1 MVTALLNDPAIEE
14 YTVLERKTQQGELER
29 VAYIVT
35 TEVENFEQLQL
46 RLQALAEGQI
56 AAFVAVAYLPLN
68 DDGTVDQT
76 ALAQVP
82 VLSAEFSDKVTKGL
96 AALPDIEQTACISGY
111 WPNKPRHI
119 YVGKLLEN
127 SVPGAAHQSQATPP
141 LQPTQNNAPAA
152 ISHGQPLPQRDGTA
166 QVLQQVLCSA
176 QADTPIIY
184 VDNDGSERIESY
196 GSLLSEACRILHG
209 LRNTGLKPGDK
220 VVFQLERNDDILP
233 AFWGCLLGGFEPV
246 IVPVP
251 LSYDIESR
259 ALENLQQIWNLF
271 GQPLIVS
278 NHAHGSSLRSSS
290 QAASFAEA
298 KLVAIE
304 TLRDNPEH
312 TQVHSAAPDDVAFYT
327 LSSGSTGI
335 PKAVALTHRNL
346 LARARGTNRL
356 CRHSADEVILNWLP
370 FDHIGSI
377 SEWHLRYLDLG
388 CKLVY
393 APKDYILARPLRW
406 LELIHRHRACHSWAP
421 NFAYALVSNA
431 LNSEAQRDWD
441 LSCVKSLLTAGES
454 ITRTTTREF
463 LEKLAAYGLQPSTL
477 VAAFGMS
484 EVCSGVTYHQ
494 PTTGQSLGFHH
505 LDRNSLSGTVCR
517 VEVDDERCVS
527 FASLG
532 PIIPGVSMRIVDD
545 HQRVLPEETIG
556 RFQLKGEVLT
566 PGYYLNPEANKVFG
580 ADGWFDTGDAG
591 FISGGELVLTGRA
604 GAGIII
610 NGANFY
616 NNEIEAVVEQ
626 VAGIS
631 ASFTAAC
638 AVRPQGCDELK
649 LAIFFHAAYQ
659 NNDAVLLKL
668 LKTIQSQ
675 LTKRLGI
682 KADYLIPL
690 DCRSIPKTG
699 IGKIQHKKLIAQFQQ
714 GDFQTILEHLD
725 VLTANEHTLP
735 DRFHKKIWRRKQHA
749 PLSRAESGTCLVF
762 LDRLGLGLLVA
773 SEIATTGIQCI
784 VVKSGESYAQL
795 GALEFSINPNNPQ
808 HYRQLLEW
816 LKASNIRLGSI
827 LDLFNYASEPTETS
841 NLLALAQALS
851 AFDTVDPLRLLT
863 VSSDKHENM
872 GYANAVF
879 PELLHRIEQEFPS
892 LRCQQLDCPTDN
904 PLTYAPA
911 IVKELLGTAI
921 DSEIAYR
928 RPQRWVAGL
937 QQIDIATASQ
947 ASLPFQRQAVYIIA
961 NGLEG
966 IGPQLAEYLLNRYH
980 ARLLLLGKQ
989 PLPTQAELAD
999 KGASRLA
1006 DYQRLRHLS
1015 GECVYLAIADLD
1027 QAALQQAI
1035 SAALS
1040 TWENQL
1046 AGVIHLADTLPQGP
1060 LLEETIENLQT
1071 HLTAE
1076 LTAASHL
1083 YHILEQY
1090 QGKLFVSLSS
1100 INGVINPADQNL
1112 PTTLNVQSSITNSPR
1127 VCHIGLSDWELLN
1140 TAGSPNEQS
1149 AATSLM
1155 RANLNAI
1162 LVALQLNEP
1171 QTLIGLDDA
1180 SPAVRAK
1187 THSGPPQLVNT
1198 KVYFT
1203 ARRLMPPSE
1212 IIPEPL
1218 TDRYGTLIPCD
1229 YIQLHEPESAGPQQL
1244 ELWPSVAEYFV
1255 YDDLIYYA
1263 LANDERRNQSYRIA
1277 LQRMV
1282 PGKIVLDIGTGKEAI
1297 LARLALEAGA
1307 RKVYAIE
1314 MGDEAYAQAVAHIQ
1328 HLGLDDKI
1336 IIVHGD
1342 ATKVDI
1348 PELADVCVSEIV
1360 GPIGGCEGAAAL
1372 INNAHRFLRPG
1383 GIMIPGRST
1392 TKIAAARFPDALLPH
1407 PGFYQVPS
1415 RYTGKI
1421 FDEVG
1426 YPFDLRLCIKNF
1438 PRGNLL
1444 SNADIFEDLDF
1455 NRITPLEEQHD
1466 IELIIDQNSRL
1477 DGFLVWL
1484 NLHTIEGEVIDIIEH
1499 EYSWLPVYLPLFHPG
1514 IETKPGDRIVATI
1527 TRSLCE
1533 NGLNPDFVVSGQF
1546 LRSNGESIA
1555 FSCSSY
1561 HYKQQYKQHPF
1572 YAALFA
1578 EDPLGRRPGC
1588 RPGNLLQ
1595 YLSEMPL
1602 TAAGEIDRNR
1612 LAKLAQGSNP
1622 ETAQQLPPGSEIA
1635 IQIAKI
1641 WQDLL
1646 EIPQVGVNDNFFE
1659 LGGHSLLLVQ
1669 AHDRLLEIFGPQ
1681 LTLVDLF
1688 KYPTIAALVDLLAD
1702 EGIRETPSQKGQER
1716 AEARSGYKSSH
1727 GSSDIAV
1734 IGMSC
1739 RFPGADDLDSFWHNL
1754 AEGVESISFFN
1765 ELEITGTG
1773 INPSVV
1779 HHPDYVKASP
1789 LLANVENFDA
1799 GFFGYTAR
1807 DAELMDPQHRLFL
1820 ECAWEAFE
1828 NAGYDPIAYPGV
1840 AGVYAGA
1847 SMNTYLLNNLYPNRD
1862 TLDIQDDLE
1871 VATLDSMGGFLL
1883 MVASDKDYL
1892 TTRVS
1897 YKLNLTGPSVNVQTA
1912 CSTGLVTI
1920 HMACQSLLNG
1930 EADLFLAG
1938 GAAVQVP
1945 QQSGHL
1951 FQTGMIVSPD
1961 GHCRSFDA
1969 QAKGTVFGS
1978 GVGAVLLK
1986 RLDDAVRDG
1995 DHIYA
2000 VVKGSAVNNDG
2011 GVKVGYMAPSSEGQA
2026 AVAAEAIAM
2035 SGVAADSIGFV
2046 EAHGT
2051 GTEMGD
2057 PIEVNALTQAFRAH
2071 TEAKGFCALG
2081 SVKTNVGHL
2090 QITSGTVGFIKTVLA
2105 LQHKLIPATLHFS
2118 KANPAIDFDNSPF
2131 YVNTRP
2137 TPWKTAGTPL
2147 RAGVNSLGIG
2157 GTNAHI
2163 ILEEAPLPTAVINQL
2178 ERPRHM
2184 LTLSARSEPALLQ
2197 LAERY
2202 TAFFA
2207 KNPHVCLADVCFTAN
2222 SGRRAF
2228 EHRLAVP
2235 AESVEQLREDLQNF
2249 VAGQLPGRV
2258 ILGQTSPQSRA
2269 KIAFLFTGQ
2278 GSQYPGMA
2286 LELYDS
2292 QPVFRRQLDRCAKI
2306 LQPWLDRP
2314 LLEILYPAD
2323 GSPAALDETAYA
2335 QPALFAVEYALAEL
2349 WKSWGI
2355 EPDFVIGHSL
2365 GEYVAACIA
2374 GVFSLEDGLKL
2385 VAERARLMQALPKDG
2400 EMWVVFAAEAQLR
2413 PLLAPYPNDV
2423 ALAAVNGPES
2433 IVISGKKS
2441 AIAEIV
2447 ARLQKDGYTSQ
2458 PLNTSHAFHSP
2469 LMEAML
2475 ADFARVAAGISYAAP
2490 QIPLVSN
2497 LTGTL
2502 SSDEIATPDYWRRHI
2517 RQPVKFMAGMQSLS
2531 QHGCEI
2537 FIEIGP
2543 KPTLLGMGAR
2553 CLASEQANWLP
2564 SLRPGEA
2571 AWQTLLN
2578 SLGQLSVCGPVDWK
2592 GFDQAYQR
2600 RRLPLPTYPF
2610 QRQRHWLDRP
2620 ATVTTAVR
2628 GNDASRPLLGQQLQ
2642 LPTVP
2647 ATIYENRF
2655 SAATLPFLLD
2665 HRVYDEIVVS
2675 GACHVAMLLSAAT
2688 ERLGNSAYVLKDVF
2702 FPEPLIIPG
2711 GQSRS
2716 VQVIV
2721 TPTTDSNATLQLISF
2736 AAAAEHASVASHAEG
2751 TLAPAVA
2758 RSAAKSFPSLW
2769 ERFGKTLS
2777 TEAFYQAQAERHI
2790 HLGPSYRWLESIK
2803 LGNGESLC
2811 RLRKPQSLGGLD
2823 PNQLHP
2829 GLLDACFGLLLATG
2843 ILEEDQ
2849 TWLPFAIEEIRVFQT
2864 PDDSPLWGHLLLR
2877 PADAAKRVIA
2887 DAALCDAS
2895 GQVLIEFVGLEA
2907 RAASPKAIQRYLPS
2921 QADRLLYRS
2930 AWLPLAATQPA
2941 VDIAGQWLIFADRR
2955 ETGRKLAQR
2964 LTDRGNRCVLVTPGS
2979 AYGLVGPDHYC
2990 VNPEQADDFAR
3001 LLQDSVGPAGR
3012 FQGIVHLWSQDEA
3025 QVEDEQWLTHKQNLA
3040 CASVLH
3046 LVQALVHAGWPNGT
3060 HLWLVS
3066 RGSQTVG
3073 SDIDS
3078 PQIQQA
3084 PLWGLGLA
3092 VALEHPELACTL
3104 IDLDPATGSGDADDL
3119 WESLQTDD
3127 GESRIAWRQGV
3138 RYVSRLIRQTIP
3150 AGKQPQRVRSDAT
3163 YLITGGTGGLGL
3175 STAAWLVAQ
3184 GARHLVL
3191 TSRGAAAKPALEAVS
3206 RMQQAGA
3213 QVLLMQAD
3221 VSDRQA
3227 LSEVFH
3233 KIDTTLPPLRGVMH
3247 CAGIINDGMLAEQS
3261 WEDFKRVLAAKI
3273 QGGWHLHQLSQ
3284 TLPLDFFVLFSS
3296 AASVLGNHG
3305 QGNYAAANAFLDG
3318 LAHYRRQQGLAAT
3331 SINWGPWDSI
3341 GIAAADASIARHMG
3355 RLGFTGIKPDVGLLA
3370 LEQILAGR
3378 ANITQISVIDWDW
3391 QKYLAQLNTSHNF
3404 FAELSKTEPAAIK
3417 ANGAAT
3423 TDILLKLQHASPEAR
3438 KQLLGSLVHDTVRQT
3453 LGIHESLR
3461 LDAAKPLADQGLDSL
3476 MAVQMRNV
3484 LGTHLR
3490 QALPVSLAFNYPTV
3504 NDILDYIEGL
3514 MADALSS
3521 HPQHTLAEQAK
3532 PGDDSAVSSAHA
3544 LLADL
3549 DKLLDEPSLNT

>member
-1 MVTALLNDPAIEE
+1 M
-14 YTVLERKTQQGELER
+14 VLERKTQQGKLER

-35 TEVENFEQLQL
+35 TEADNFEQLQL
-46 RLQALAEGQI
+46 RLHAQAEGQI
-56 AAFVAVAYLPLN
+56 ATFVAVAYLPLN
-68 DDGTVDQT
+68 DDGTVDET
-76 ALAQVP
+76 ALARVP
-82 VLSAEFSDKVTKGL
+82 VLSAEFTENVTKRI
-96 AALPDIEQTACISGY
+96 AALPDIERAACISGY
-111 WPNKPRHI
+111 WPDKPRHI
-119 YVGKLLEN
+119 HVGKLLKN
-127 SVPGAAHQSQATPP
+127 AVPGAAHQSQAKTP
-141 LQPTQNNAPAA
+141 LQATLSDAPAA
-152 ISHGQPLPQRDGTA
+152 ISHGQPLPQRDGAA
-166 QVLQQVLCSA
+166 QVLQQVLFAA
-176 QADTPIIY
+176 QTDTPIIY
-184 VDNDGSERIESY
+184 IDHDGSERIESY
-196 GSLLSEACRILHG
+196 GSLLTEACRILHG
-209 LRNTGLKPGDK
+209 LRRTDLKPGDK

-251 LSYDIESR
+251 VSYDIESR
-259 ALENLQQIWNLF
+259 ALEQLQQVWSLF
-271 GQPLIVS
+271 DQPLIFT
-278 NHAHGSSLRSSS
+278 NHAHGASIRSSS
-290 QAASFAEA
+290 QTTSFADA
-298 KLVAIE
+298 NWVAIE
-304 TLRDNPEH
+304 ALRDNPADMQIH
-312 TQVHSAAPDDVAFYT
+312 TAAPDDVAFYT

-346 LARARGTNRL
+346 LARARGTNML
-356 CRHSADEVILNWLP
+356 CRHSADDVILNWLP

-388 CKLVY
+388 CQLVY
-393 APKDYILARPLRW
+393 APKDYVLAQPLRW
-406 LELIHRHRACHSWAP
+406 LELIHRYRARHSWAP
-421 NFAYALVSNA
+421 NFAYALVTNT
-431 LNSEAQRDWD
+431 LNNEPQRDWD

-454 ITRTTTREF
+454 ITRTTTRDF
-463 LEKLAAYGLQPSTL
+463 LAKLANYGLQPSTL

-484 EVCSGVTYHQ
+484 EVCSGVNYHQ
-494 PTTGQSLGFHH
+494 PAAGQSLGFHH
-505 LDRNSLSGTVCR
+505 LDRNSLSGAVRR

-532 PIIPGVSMRIVDD
+532 PVIPGVSMRIVDD
-545 HQRVLPEETIG
+545 QQRVLPEETIG

-580 ADGWFDTGDAG
+580 ADGWFDTGDSG
-591 FISGGELVLTGRA
+591 FISGGELVLTGRV

-616 NNEIEAVVEQ
+616 NNEIEAAVEQ
-626 VAGIS
+626 IPGIA

-649 LAIFFHAAYQ
+649 LAIFFHADYE

-668 LKTIQSQ
+668 LKTIQSR
-675 LTKRLGI
+675 LIKRLGI

-690 DCRSIPKTG
+690 DCSAIPKTG
-699 IGKIQHKKLIAQFQQ
+699 IGKIQHKKLISQFQQ
-714 GDFQTILEHLD
+714 GDFQAILEHLD

-735 DRFHKKIWRRKQHA
+735 DRFHKKIWRRKQQT
-749 PLSRAESGTCLVF
+749 PMNRTDSGASLIF
-762 LDRLGLGLLVA
+762 LDRLELGLRVA
-773 SEIATTGIQCI
+773 SELATAGIQCI

-795 GALEFSINPNNPQ
+795 GALEFSIRPNDPQ
-808 HYRQLLEW
+808 HYRRLLEW
-816 LKASNIRLGSI
+816 IRTSDIRLGPI
-827 LDLFNYASEPTETS
+827 LNLFDYASEPAEAG

-851 AFDTVDPLRLLT
+851 ALGTVGPLRLLT
-863 VSSDKHENM
+863 VSCDTHDAI
-872 GYANAVF
+872 GYANAARS
-879 PELLHRIEQEFPS
+879 ELLHRIEQAFPA
-892 LRCQQLDCPTDN
+892 LRCLQLDCPTDN
-904 PLTYAPA
+904 PPTYAPA

-928 RPQRWVAGL
+928 GPHRWVMGL
-937 QQIDIATASQ
+937 QPIDMATASQ
-947 ASLPFQRQAVYIIA
+947 AFPIGLPFRRQAVYIID

-980 ARLLLLGKQ
+980 ARLLLLGKT
-989 PLPTQAELAD
+989 PLLTQSGLTDKDAD
-999 KGASRLA
+999 RLA
-1006 DYQRLRHLS
+1006 YYQRLRQLS
-1015 GECVYLAIADLD
+1015 GECIYLAIADLD
-1027 QAALQQAI
+1027 QAAFQQTV

-1040 TWENQL
+1040 TWGDQL
-1046 AGVIHLADTLPQGP
+1046 DGIIRLAHTLADGS
-1060 LLEETIENLQT
+1060 LLELPPEALQT
-1071 HLTAE
+1071 RLSAE
-1076 LTAASHL
+1076 LIGTSALHR
-1083 YHILEQY
+1083 ILEQY
-1090 QGKLFVSLSS
+1090 RGKLFVTLSS
-1100 INGVINPADQNL
+1100 TDGCFNPANQNL
-1112 PTTLNVQSSITNSPR
+1112 PTEFDSRPTMTNSPR
-1127 VCHIGLSDWELLN
+1127 VCHIGLSDWDLLN
-1140 TAGSPNEQS
+1140 IASSPNEQS
-1149 AATSLM
+1149 TATSLM
-1155 RANLNAI
+1155 RGNLNAI
-1162 LVALQLNEP
+1162 LVALQLNET
-1171 QTLIGLDDA
+1171 QILIGLDNA

-1187 THSGPPQLVNT
+1187 THSGPPQLAKT
-1198 KVYFT
+1198 KIYFT
-1203 ARRLMPPSE
+1203 ARRLMAPSGLN
-1212 IIPEPL
+1212 PEPL
-1218 TDRYGTLIPCD
+1218 TDRYGTPIPCD
-1229 YIQLHEPESAGPQQL
+1229 YIQLHEPESAGAQQL

-1277 LQRMV
+1277 LQRTV

-1328 HLGLDDKI
+1328 QLGLEDKI
-1336 IIVHGD
+1336 TIVHGD
-1342 ATKVDI
+1342 ATQVDL
-1348 PELADVCVSEIV
+1348 PELADICVSEIV

-1383 GIMIPGRST
+1383 GIMIPGRSI

-1466 IELIIDQNSRL
+1466 IELIIDQASRL

-1514 IETKPGDRIVATI
+1514 IETRPGDRIVATI
-1527 TRSLCE
+1527 TRSLCD

-1546 LRSNGESIA
+1546 LCGNGESIP
-1555 FSCSSY
+1555 FTCTSY
-1561 HYKQQYKQHPF
+1561 HNKQQYRQHPF

-1595 YLSEMPL
+1595 YLPEMPL
-1602 TAAGEIDRNR
+1602 TAAGEIDRDR
-1612 LAKLAQGSNP
+1612 LAKLAQGSRP
-1622 ETAQQLPPGSEIA
+1622 ESAQQLPPGSDIEIR
-1635 IQIAKI
+1635 IAKI

-1646 EIPQVGVNDNFFE
+1646 EIPQVGLNDNFFE

-1669 AHDRLLEIFGPQ
+1669 AHARLVEIFGPQ

-1688 KYPTIAALVDLLAD
+1688 KYPTIGALVELLAD
-1702 EGIRETPSQKGQER
+1702 EGLRETPSQRGQER
-1716 AEARSGYKSSH
+1716 AEARSGYKAGH
-1727 GSSDIAV
+1727 GSSEIAV

-1754 AEGVESISFFN
+1754 AEGVESISFFD

-1773 INPSVV
+1773 IKPSVV

-1828 NAGYDPIAYPGV
+1828 TAGYDPIAYEGV

-1986 RLDDAVRDG
+1986 RMDDALRDR

-2035 SGVAADSIGFV
+2035 SGVTADSIGFV

-2105 LQHKLIPATLHFS
+2105 LQHKLIPPTLHFN

-2131 YVNTRP
+2131 YINTRP

-2163 ILEEAPLPTAVINQL
+2163 ILEEAPPPAAVINEL
-2178 ERPRHM
+2178 ERPRHLLM
-2184 LTLSARSEPALLQ
+2184 LSARSQPALLAM
-2197 LAERY
+2197 AERY
-2202 TAFFA
+2202 AAFFA
-2207 KNPHVCLADVCFTAN
+2207 NNPRVCLADVCFTAN
-2222 SGRRAF
+2222 TGRRAF
-2228 EHRLAVP
+2228 EHRLALP
-2235 AESVEQLREDLQNF
+2235 ADAVEQLREDLQNF
-2249 VAGQLPGRV
+2249 VAGQSPDRV
-2258 ILGQTSPQSRA
+2258 ILGQTTPQGRA

-2278 GSQYPGMA
+2278 GSQYPDMG
-2286 LELYDS
+2286 LQLYGS
-2292 QPVFRRQLDRCAKI
+2292 QPVFRQQLDRCAEI
-2306 LQPWLDRP
+2306 LQPWLDQP

-2323 GSPAALDETAYA
+2323 DSPTALDETAYA
-2335 QPALFAVEYALAEL
+2335 QPALFALEYALAAL

-2374 GVFSLEDGLKL
+2374 GVFSLNDGLKL

-2400 EMWVVFAAEAQLR
+2400 EMWVVFAAEAHLR
-2413 PLLAPYPNDV
+2413 PLLAAYPNDV
-2423 ALAAVNGPES
+2423 AIAAVNGPES
-2433 IVISGKKS
+2433 VVISGKKS
-2441 AIAEIV
+2441 ALSEIV
-2447 ARLQKDGYTSQ
+2447 ARLEHDGYNTQ
-2458 PLNTSHAFHSP
+2458 PINTSHAFHSP
-2469 LMEAML
+2469 LMQPML
-2475 ADFARVAAGISYAAP
+2475 ADFARIAAGISYTAP

-2502 SSDEIATPDYWRRHI
+2502 ASDEIATPEYWRRHI
-2517 RQPVKFMAGMQSLS
+2517 RQPVKFMAGVQSLS

-2553 CLASEQANWLP
+2553 CLGSDHALWLP
-2564 SLRPGEA
+2564 SLRPGET

-2610 QRQRHWLDRP
+2610 QRRRHWLDRP
-2620 ATVTTAVR
+2620 AALTTAVR
-2628 GNDASRPLLGQQLQ
+2628 SNDSSQPLLGHKLQ
-2642 LPTVP
+2642 LPTVQ

-2655 SAATLPFLLD
+2655 SAETLPFLLD

-2675 GACHVAMLLSAAT
+2675 GACHVAMMLNAAT
-2688 ERLGNSAYVLKDVF
+2688 ESFGNSAYVLKDVF

-2711 GQSRS
+2711 GQTRS

-2736 AAAAEHASVASHAEG
+2736 AATAAAEQASVATHAEG
-2751 TLAPAVA
+2751 TFAPAVA
-2758 RSAAKSFPSLW
+2758 HSPGKSFPSLW
-2769 ERFGKTLS
+2769 ERCGESLS
-2777 TEAFYQAQAERHI
+2777 TEVFYQAQADRHI

-2803 LGNGESLC
+2803 LGNRESIC

-2823 PNQLHP
+2823 PKQLHP

-2843 ILEEDQ
+2843 ILAEDE
-2849 TWLPFAIEEIRVFQT
+2849 TWLPFAIEEIRVFRT
-2864 PDDSPLWGHLLLR
+2864 PDDSPLWGHLVLR
-2877 PADAAKRVIA
+2877 AADAAKRVIA

-2895 GQVLIEFVGLEA
+2895 GQVLIEFIGLEA
-2907 RAASPKAIQRYLPS
+2907 RAANLKAIQRYLPS
-2921 QADRLLYRS
+2921 RADRLLYRS
-2930 AWLPLAATQPA
+2930 AWLPLAASQPA

-2955 ETGRKLAQR
+2955 ETARKLAQQ
-2964 LTDRGNRCVLVTPGS
+2964 LTDRGDRCVLVTPGS
-2979 AYGLVGPDHYC
+2979 VYGMVGPNHYC
-2990 VNPEQADDFAR
+2990 VNPEQAEDFAK
-3001 LLQDSVGPAGR
+3001 LLQDSVGTEGR
-3012 FQGIVHLWSQDEA
+3012 FQGIVHLWSQDEP
-3025 QVEDEQWLTHKQNLA
+3025 QVEDSQWLAHNQSLA

-3046 LVQALVHAGWPNGT
+3046 LVQALVRAGWPNGT

-3066 RGSQTVG
+3066 RGSQAVG
-3073 SDIDS
+3073 NETGNR
-3078 PQIQQA
+3078 QIQQA
-3084 PLWGLGLA
+3084 PLWGLGLV
-3092 VALEHPELACTL
+3092 VALEHPEFACTL
-3104 IDLDPATGSGDADDL
+3104 IDLDPAIPPTDTDDL
-3119 WESLQTDD
+3119 LASLQPDD

-3138 RYVSRLIRQTIP
+3138 RYVARLIRQAAP
-3150 AGKQPQRVRSDAT
+3150 AGKRPSLVRGDAS
-3163 YLITGGTGGLGL
+3163 YLITGGTGSLGL

-3184 GARHLVL
+3184 GARHLLL
-3191 TSRGAAAKPALEAVS
+3191 TSRGEAAKEALEAVS
-3206 RMQQAGA
+3206 RMKQAGA
-3213 QVLLMQAD
+3213 QVLLMRAD
-3221 VSDRQA
+3221 VSDMQA
-3227 LSEVFH
+3227 LTEVFH
-3233 KIDTTLPPLRGVMH
+3233 KIDTALPPLRGVMH
-3247 CAGIINDGMLAEQS
+3247 CAGSIEDGMLAEQS
-3261 WEDFKRVLAAKI
+3261 WQRFKQVLPAKI
-3273 QGGWHLHQLSQ
+3273 QGAWHLHQLSR

-3296 AASVLGNHG
+3296 AASVLGNQG
-3305 QGNYAAANAFLDG
+3305 QGNYAAANTFLDG
-3318 LAHYRRQQGLAAT
+3318 LAHYRQQQGLAAT

-3341 GIAAADASIARHMG
+3341 GIAASDAGIAKHMG
-3355 RLGFTGIKPDVGLLA
+3355 RLGFTGIQPDIGILA
-3370 LEQILAGR
+3370 LEQILASTG
-3378 ANITQISVIDWDW
+3378 NIAQISVIDWDW
-3391 QKYLAQLNTSHNF
+3391 QKYLAQLNTPPHF
-3404 FAELSKTEPAAIK
+3404 FSELSKTAPTAIK
-3417 ANGAAT
+3417 ESGASTA
-3423 TDILLKLQHASPEAR
+3423 DILLELRHASPEAR
-3438 KQLLGSLVHDTVRQT
+3438 KQLLGNLVHDTVRQT
-3453 LGIHESLR
+3453 LGIHESLH

-3484 LGTHLR
+3484 LGRHLQ

-3504 NDILDYIEGL
+3504 NDITHYVEEL
-3514 MADALSS
+3514 MDAALISLTQPS
-3521 HPQHTLAEQAK
+3521 RGEPPEPA
-3532 PGDDSAVSSAHA
+3532 PRDDSASFNAQS

-3549 DKLLDEPSLNT
+3549 DKLLDEPSLNS